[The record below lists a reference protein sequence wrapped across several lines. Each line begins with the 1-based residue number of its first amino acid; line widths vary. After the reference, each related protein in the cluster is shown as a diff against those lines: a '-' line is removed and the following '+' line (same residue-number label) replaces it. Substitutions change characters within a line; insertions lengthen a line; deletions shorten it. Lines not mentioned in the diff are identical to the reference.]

1 MAVSVAVNPTAA
13 ELSAADASVVAAWVI
28 ELIAVLISLIGLVG
42 GFSMFMHGI
51 GLLQILCQLCAGI
64 LTSLFVL
71 GSWHIAA
78 YWYIVVIFGLLPAL
92 LELGVI
98 GTALLCRSA
107 ARM

>member
-1 MAVSVAVNPTAA
+1 VIQLISVS
-13 ELSAADASVVAAWVI
+13 L
-28 ELIAVLISLIGLVG
+28 SLIGLVG

-64 LTSLFVL
+64 LTALFVL

-78 YWYIVVIFGLLPAL
+78 YWYIIVVFGLLPAL
-92 LELGVI
+92 LELAVI
-98 GTALLCRSA
+98 ATALLCRSA